1 MTEPHAQAIASI
13 GGRAPRAPAPRTAGA
28 EGGAGRHMTH
38 RTAPA
43 AGQPSDAVPSNG
55 APRGSGGETGDESD
69 RAGGVLFQSG
79 VLGGPF
85 ERVAAARATRLEP
98 IGPGTMWVAAPYLE
112 ALARAGLLSFEAM
125 MTTRAGRLLRAL
137 PDRENWRIELP
148 DGEGGVRGAYLKKHH
163 VRDWRWW
170 LRAKL
175 GLQPVQSPGR
185 IEARNIARLE
195 RAGVASMQLVAY
207 GAKLH
212 ASGLLESFVLTEE
225 LAGYVQL
232 DHFLRQRFA
241 ALEAGRPRSEERDLR
256 ALIAEVAALAR
267 RFHAAGFNHRDFY
280 CCHFFI
286 REPSKGQF
294 EVRLIDLQRM
304 ERRRRLR
311 GRWLVKDLA
320 QLAYSAPRDRLSC
333 THRLAFIKAYL
344 GVRKLRPRDKR
355 LIRRVL
361 AKQQAMERHLG
372 VHP

>member
-1 MTEPHAQAIASI
+1 MTEPHARAFVAAS
-13 GGRAPRAPAPRTAGA
+13 REVPRAPGPCTTRADSGSGEQETLGSAAGV
-28 EGGAGRHMTH
+28 
-38 RTAPA
+38 
-43 AGQPSDAVPSNG
+43 GQPSGAASNG
-55 APRGSGGETGDESD
+55 TARRLSGEGGLVSD
-69 RAGGVLFQSG
+69 RAGGCPLRSEVLSG
-79 VLGGPF
+79 PC
-85 ERVAAARATRLEP
+85 ERIAAAQEMRLEP
-98 IGPGTMWVAAPYLE
+98 IGAGTMWVASPYLE

-125 MTTRAGRLLRAL
+125 MTTQAGRLLRAL

-148 DGEGGVRGAYLKKHH
+148 DGSDGVRGAYLKKHH
-163 VRDWRWW
+163 VRGWRWW

-175 GLQPVQSPGR
+175 GLPSVQSPGR

-195 RAGVASMQLVAY
+195 QAGVASMQLVAF

-212 ASGLLESFVLTEE
+212 ATGLLESFVLTEE

-232 DHFLRQRFA
+232 DHFLRQRFT
-241 ALEAGRPRSEERDLR
+241 ALHAGRPRSEERDLR
-256 ALIAEVAALAR
+256 ALIVKVAALAR

-286 REPSKGQF
+286 REPSRGQF
-294 EVRLIDLQRM
+294 EVRLIDLQRV

-311 GRWLVKDLA
+311 SRWLVKDLA

-344 GVRKLRPRDKR
+344 GVRKLRRCDKR

>member
-1 MTEPHAQAIASI
+1 
-13 GGRAPRAPAPRTAGA
+13 
-28 EGGAGRHMTH
+28 
-38 RTAPA
+38 
-43 AGQPSDAVPSNG
+43 
-55 APRGSGGETGDESD
+55 
-69 RAGGVLFQSG
+69 
-79 VLGGPF
+79 
-85 ERVAAARATRLEP
+85 
-98 IGPGTMWVAAPYLE
+98 MWVAASYLE
-112 ALARAGLLSFEAM
+112 SLAQAGLLSFEAM
-125 MTTRAGRLLRAL
+125 MSTQAGRLLRAL
-137 PDRENWRIELP
+137 PDRENWRLELP
-148 DGEGGVRGAYLKKHH
+148 DGAGGVRGAFLKKHH
-163 VRDWRWW
+163 LRDWRWW
-170 LRAKL
+170 LRARF

-195 RAGVASMQLVAY
+195 RAGIASMQLVAY

-212 ASGLLESFVLTEE
+212 ANGLLESFLLTEE
-225 LAGYVQL
+225 LAGHVQL
-232 DHFLRQRFA
+232 DHFLRQRFGP
-241 ALEAGRPRSEERDLR
+241 LNGDRPHEEERELR
-256 ALIAEVAALAR
+256 LLIDEVASLAR

-286 REPSKGQF
+286 REPQRGRF

-333 THRLAFIKAYL
+333 RHRLAFIKAYL

-372 VHP
+372 LHP